1 MKAYIYD
8 DLPYVPCPPALT
20 SRGDQREPH
29 HSGEDVSLE
38 VLGELGVIHRE
49 FPIDKAGEWEKNID
63 VFAKER
69 GYKNVSDIYLDQ
81 WLGGSKG
88 ELYALGHRRIS

>member
-8 DLPYVPCPPALT
+8 DLPYVATPPELT

-69 GYKNVSDIYLDQ
+69 GYKNVSDVHFDQ
-81 WLGGSKG
+81 GLEGTKD
-88 ELYALGHRRIS
+88 EL